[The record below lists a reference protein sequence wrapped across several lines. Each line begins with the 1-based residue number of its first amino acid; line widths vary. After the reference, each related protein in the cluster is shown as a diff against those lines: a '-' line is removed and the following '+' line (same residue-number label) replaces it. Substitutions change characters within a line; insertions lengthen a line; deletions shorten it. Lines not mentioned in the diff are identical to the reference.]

1 MDRETATQEI
11 KARMDIVEV
20 IGRYISLEHAGR
32 NFKGLCPF
40 HQEKT
45 PSFSVNP
52 ENQFYYCFGCHAKGD
67 IFTFV
72 MHMEGWDFNEAL
84 SNLAAEVGITIEG
97 KREENPNNKL
107 LAIMEQACQY
117 YEANLKGSS
126 AEKYLKK
133 RGIVPDSIK
142 KFRLGY
148 APDGWENLQMAG
160 IKATEKEL
168 LDCGLVQ
175 KRRRGNGF
183 YDRFRNRV
191 IFPIFNTQGKV
202 VAFGAR
208 SLGEDKPKYLN
219 SPEGLLFHKK
229 EVLYGWHLSKE
240 AIRKTKT
247 IVLVEGYLD
256 VISCFE
262 AGIENVVASMGTALT
277 DEQVSIF
284 AKQADRVVLAYDGD
298 AAGKLANKRSVVML
312 LKRGLDVMEAGFP
325 QGFDPDDLYRKFGAK
340 KLKESIDS
348 AENYL
353 NKLLRQAA
361 NQDNLSEVGSKTK
374 YLRQISP
381 FINAIPSRA
390 LKEEYLHRIAETTN
404 LSYFAVQT
412 EILGKPSQKYE
423 TPRTRYNN
431 KVPFTEPFGLAEES
445 YNEAELDFVAMI
457 FGDPSYIDEA
467 KKYDFTLDW
476 LDNLGLRSIL
486 KGILGSQEG
495 SEAPADFGHIELIR
509 DVAEK
514 IEKIDEPRFLDCL
527 RKLAKRHIYR
537 QIEEL
542 ARAMANS
549 TEPDFYFEAI
559 SKYRNLLVKTKKLQ

>member
-191 IFPIFNTQGKV
+191 IFPI
-202 VAFGAR
+202 
-208 SLGEDKPKYLN
+208 
-219 SPEGLLFHKK
+219 
-229 EVLYGWHLSKE
+229 
-240 AIRKTKT
+240 
-247 IVLVEGYLD
+247 
-256 VISCFE
+256 
-262 AGIENVVASMGTALT
+262 
-277 DEQVSIF
+277 
-284 AKQADRVVLAYDGD
+284 
-298 AAGKLANKRSVVML
+298 
-312 LKRGLDVMEAGFP
+312 
-325 QGFDPDDLYRKFGAK
+325 
-340 KLKESIDS
+340 
-348 AENYL
+348 
-353 NKLLRQAA
+353 
-361 NQDNLSEVGSKTK
+361 
-374 YLRQISP
+374 
-381 FINAIPSRA
+381 
-390 LKEEYLHRIAETTN
+390 
-404 LSYFAVQT
+404 
-412 EILGKPSQKYE
+412 
-423 TPRTRYNN
+423 
-431 KVPFTEPFGLAEES
+431 
-445 YNEAELDFVAMI
+445 
-457 FGDPSYIDEA
+457 
-467 KKYDFTLDW
+467 
-476 LDNLGLRSIL
+476 
-486 KGILGSQEG
+486 
-495 SEAPADFGHIELIR
+495 
-509 DVAEK
+509 
-514 IEKIDEPRFLDCL
+514 
-527 RKLAKRHIYR
+527 
-537 QIEEL
+537 
-542 ARAMANS
+542 
-549 TEPDFYFEAI
+549 
-559 SKYRNLLVKTKKLQ
+559 